1 MLGLSIRQLQV
12 FVAVAGAGSVS
23 AAAAQLHMTQP
34 AASMALAELERLL
47 GGPLFDRT
55 RGRLALNPRG
65 RERLAQARE
74 LVARME
80 AFGQPVGVQ
89 GALVGELAI
98 GASNTVGNYLA
109 GELLGAFVAAHPQVA
124 IRLAVGNTDDIAA
137 GVLAHRFELG
147 CVEGP
152 VSDPQLDVIP
162 WRRDE
167 LVVCTR
173 PDHPLAR
180 RKRLLPAHFAGAR
193 WVLRERGSATRALSE
208 RALARLPAGITVLE
222 LDQTEAIKQVVIA
235 GLGIACLPRAAIG
248 DAVAAGR
255 LVALRTP
262 FLALERMLAIVLPRA
277 GYRSAVLAALL
288 ATLTPVIPVIPAQA
302 GTQGGGDGFSR

>member
-1 MLGLSIRQLQV
+1 M
-12 FVAVAGAGSVS
+12 S
-23 AAAAQLHMTQP
+23 AAASRLHMTQP

-47 GGPLFDRT
+47 GAPLFDRGG
-55 RGRLALNPRG
+55 GRLTLNARG
-65 RERLAQARE
+65 RELLPQARE
-74 LVARME
+74 LIERMQ
-80 AFGQPVGVQ
+80 AFGQPAGVGSTL
-89 GALVGELAI
+89 AGELAV

-109 GELLGAFVAAHPQVA
+109 GDLLGNFVSAHPAVA

-152 VSDPQLDVIP
+152 VSDAQLEVRA

-167 LVVCTR
+167 LVVCAR
-173 PDHPLAR
+173 PDHPLAG
-180 RKRLLPAHFAGAR
+180 RKRLQPAHFAGAR

-208 RALARLPAGITVLE
+208 RALADLPPGITVLE

-248 DAVAAGR
+248 DAVANGR

-262 FLALERMLAIVLPRA
+262 FLALERWLTIVLHRSR
-277 GYRSAVLAALL
+277 YRSAVLQAFLASLPPAA
-288 ATLTPVIPVIPAQA
+288 
-302 GTQGGGDGFSR
+302 S

>member
-1 MLGLSIRQLQV
+1 MVSG
-12 FVAVAGAGSVS
+12 GTVS
-23 AAAAQLHMTQP
+23 AAAARLHMSQP

-47 GGPLFDRT
+47 DAPLFDRAG
-55 RGRLALNPRG
+55 GRLVLNARG
-65 RERLAQARE
+65 RELLPEARE
-74 LVARME
+74 LIERVE
-80 AFGQPVGVQ
+80 AFGQPA
-89 GALVGELAI
+89 GAGDALAGELAI

-109 GELLGAFVAAHPQVA
+109 GELLGGFVAAHPNVS

-137 GVLAHRFELG
+137 GVLAYRYAFG

-152 VSDPQLDVIP
+152 VSDAQLEVRP

-167 LVVCTR
+167 LVVCAR

-180 RKRLLPAHFAGAR
+180 RKRLQPVHFGGAR

-208 RALARLPAGITVLE
+208 HALAQLPPGMTVLE

-255 LVALRTP
+255 LVVLHTP
-262 FLALERMLAIVLPRA
+262 FLALERTLALVLHRSR
-277 GYRSAVLAALL
+277 YRSALL
-288 ATLTPVIPVIPAQA
+288 KAFLTSLPGA
-302 GTQGGGDGFSR
+302 GV